1 MWRGDQILLTISIYV
16 LVFMQS
22 LKAHENH
29 IWTVHSNSQH
39 RLFIRS
45 MRPRHWEMS
54 SFASCF
60 KEAVNQST
68 WPMGGSGFNRT
79 HALLPCCCIL
89 IFFGYSRRFFFC
101 IWDDGLIVVHLF
113 VDISIRFHFY
123 SCFMHFYVVLC
134 FLMWDKFRQQEWP
147 WFKNTHAN
155 DKPESSQ

>member
-1 MWRGDQILLTISIYV
+1 MFNLNSEIKGTWFVWIMWRGDQILLTISIYV

-39 RLFIRS
+39 KLFIRS

-89 IFFGYSRRFFFC
+89 IFFGYSRRFFLHLRWWVDSCSFVC
-101 IWDDGLIVVHLF
+101 GYFYQIPFLFLFHALLCSVV
-113 VDISIRFHFY
+113 
-123 SCFMHFYVVLC
+123 
-134 FLMWDKFRQQEWP
+134 FLNVR
-147 WFKNTHAN
+147 
-155 DKPESSQ
+155 